1 MPHDGSKMRNY
12 SRQGFNSRV
21 HHKIHG
27 EEEPAVVGRP
37 FQQGAVAFHFI
48 VHCSKERTVQGWDAG
63 EEPVLAE
70 AEASKW
76 ATLPSTCFFP
86 LIFTH
91 TTRGRGGM
99 SGELSPPPVKAD
111 RAQTRTWST
120 SSSAGPWNSRM
131 NLSSIQ
137 LKLSCRL

>member
-21 HHKIHG
+21 HHKTHG
-27 EEEPAVVGRP
+27 EEEPAVVRRP

-70 AEASKW
+70 AEASGVGN
-76 ATLPSTCFFP
+76 ASFNVFLPFD
-86 LIFTH
+86 LYTH
-91 TTRGRGGM
+91 
-99 SGELSPPPVKAD
+99 
-111 RAQTRTWST
+111 
-120 SSSAGPWNSRM
+120 
-131 NLSSIQ
+131 
-137 LKLSCRL
+137 